1 MARSSYAKR
10 KGTGRKTRHQKIV
23 KTKVV
28 HHRHRRY
35 AGVRGAVKGTSA
47 RNRRKALA
55 KVAQRRR
62 RFFGRKKSTHPRAA
76 RGQGLKRTRKP
87 LGRHGHRVFKGR
99 RKSAH
104 KRHMRKGLH
113 RRFLGRKK
121 LTHKRAY
128 HGRHVKPGQHRRF
141 LGRKK
146 STKPRVRRIGHRP
159 TTPPGGAAIS
169 AQSYINMF

>member
-1 MARSSYAKR
+1 MRSSYAKR
-10 KGTGRKTRHQKIV
+10 KGTGKRARRTKIV

-28 HHRHRRY
+28 HHHHRRY

-47 RNRRKALA
+47 RDRKKALA

-76 RGQGLKRTRKP
+76 RGQGIKRVRKP
-87 LGRHGHRVFKGR
+87 LGRHGHRTFKGR
-99 RKSAH
+99 RKSSH
-104 KRHMRKGLH
+104 KRVVRKGLH
-113 RRFLGRKK
+113 RRFFGRKK
-121 LTHKRAY
+121 STHKRAY

-146 STKPRVRRIGHRP
+146 STKPRVRRIGTRP
-159 TTPPGGAAIS
+159 KPSGGAAIS